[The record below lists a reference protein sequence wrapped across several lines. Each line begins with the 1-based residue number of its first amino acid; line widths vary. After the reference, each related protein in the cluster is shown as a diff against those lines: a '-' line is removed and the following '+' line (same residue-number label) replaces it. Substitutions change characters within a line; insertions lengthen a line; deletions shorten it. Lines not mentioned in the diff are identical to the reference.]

1 MRPSDIPPGAAHPPP
16 PPHPP
21 AQPHRPLAGWL
32 DALAA
37 ALAAFV
43 VMAAVAALGL
53 WAAGANGLPAG
64 SFAPVVAATVLTA
77 LGIPLQLDGDAG
89 FLAQAS
95 AQIAAV
101 PLSVSLAGALTTAW
115 VFLWPL
121 RLRAVLTPRELGAR
135 VLRTAVLWTAAV
147 LLLTRLARHSFAVST
162 GSPEADLIGGA
173 LGITPTIGF
182 HTAWPAAVGY
192 GLLWL
197 AVVLLLAFL
206 VARRAPLPS
215 ALLRQQVLVRPAA
228 HVTLLV
234 LLLYTGLGLIAA
246 LVAVIRG
253 TDLRDTVA
261 LVLLALPNLAW
272 LALGIGLGGSWHGQV
287 KGGSIGLPVPQP
299 LASVLGVGGDKE
311 AVLDLSS
318 LGQQDG
324 RAWLLLPLAALVVL
338 AAGVLMAR
346 QSAAA
351 TGRPVAPWRHAAR
364 LAIALGAALLLVGLL
379 TRVSAGYGLSFL
391 GVGGLGG
398 PAAAVALHCDLL
410 VTVAS
415 GVVWGAFAGFL
426 GALTVRHSARAD

>member
-1 MRPSDIPPGAAHPPP
+1 MVTV
-16 PPHPP
+16 
-21 AQPHRPLAGWL
+21 
-32 DALAA
+32 
-37 ALAAFV
+37 AAFA

-53 WAAGANGLPAG
+53 WAAGANGLPSG
-64 SFAPVVAATVLTA
+64 SFVPVVAASVLTA

-95 AQIAAV
+95 AQISAV
-101 PLSVSLAGALTTAW
+101 PLSVSLAGALVTGW

-121 RLRAVLTPRELGAR
+121 RLRAVLTPRELAAR
-135 VLRTAVLWTAAV
+135 VLRTAVFWTAAV
-147 LLLTRLARHSFAVST
+147 LLLTRLARHSFTVST

-182 HTAWPAAVGY
+182 HAGWAAAVGF

-206 VARRAPLPS
+206 VVRRAPLPS
-215 ALLRQQVLVRPAA
+215 ALLRQQVRVRPAA

-234 LLLYTGLGLIAA
+234 LLAYAVLGVVAAVVVLIRGSDARA
-246 LVAVIRG
+246 TVAV
-253 TDLRDTVA
+253 
-261 LVLLALPNLAW
+261 VLLALPNLAW
-272 LALGIGLGGSWHGQV
+272 LALGVGLGGSWHGLV
-287 KGGSIGLPVPQP
+287 KGGSIGLPVPEP

-311 AVLDLSS
+311 AALNLSS
-318 LGQQDG
+318 LGQQDA

-346 QSAAA
+346 QTAAA
-351 TGRPVAPWRHAAR
+351 TGRPVAPGRHALR
-364 LAIALGAALLLVGLL
+364 LALALGAALLLVGLL

-398 PAAAVALHCDLL
+398 PAAAVTLHCDLL
-410 VTVAS
+410 LTVAA
-415 GVVWGAFAGFL
+415 GVVWGALAGFL
-426 GALTVRHSARAD
+426 GALTVRRSPGA